1 MSLYTSYTY
10 FFFIFL
16 MNIGFFHI
24 FLFCFCYYVLCFFFF
39 KQKTAYEMRMSDWS
53 SDVCSSDLGSTG
65 PKGIE
70 GEIAYFASFDA
81 LVAAADSAVKGKIV
95 FIDNQMEPT
104 QDGSGYGLYG
114 RSRFMGPSVAAKKRS
129 EERRGGKKCVSTCRS
144 RWSPDH

>member
-1 MSLYTSYTY
+1 
-10 FFFIFL
+10 
-16 MNIGFFHI
+16 
-24 FLFCFCYYVLCFFFF
+24 
-39 KQKTAYEMRMSDWS
+39 MRISGWS
-53 SDVCSSDLGSTG
+53 PDGCSSDLFLPQSLAITARGNSGSTG

-114 RSRFMGPSVAAKKRS
+114 RGRFMGPSVAAKKGAIGIVIRS
-129 EERRGGKKCVSTCRS
+129 IGTDNHRNHPAGVTNFAAGVKIGRASCRERVCQ
-144 RWSPDH
+144 